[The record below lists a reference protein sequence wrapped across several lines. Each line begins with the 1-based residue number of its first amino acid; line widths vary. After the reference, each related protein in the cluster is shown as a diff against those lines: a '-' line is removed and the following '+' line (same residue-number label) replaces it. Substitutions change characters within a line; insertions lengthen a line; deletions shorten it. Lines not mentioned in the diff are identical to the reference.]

1 MTPALDA
8 VCDHVAVAVPPG
20 DRAERR
26 WRDELG
32 GGPVSAGDSGVFLAR
47 QFRFTGGGKL
57 ELLSPSPADPSPH
70 NFVRLFLERFGTAV
84 HHVTLK
90 VPALAPALERLE
102 AAGLDVV
109 DVAQHG
115 DVWHEGFLRP
125 KQVGGLVVQVA
136 WSSGSD
142 EDWARRSG
150 FASRPPA
157 PGAPVLL
164 GPRLRHPDL
173 QAARRVWS
181 VLGAEVAPA
190 DGGLVCR
197 WPRSPL
203 EVVVEEGAPAG
214 PVALRLRGT
223 ASRPAEEGV
232 APQVEGDA

>member
-1 MTPALDA
+1 MTPAIDA
-8 VCDHVAVAVPPG
+8 VLDHVAVAVPPG

-32 GGPVSAGDSGVFLAR
+32 AGPVSAEDSGVFVAR
-47 QFRFTGGGKL
+47 QFRFSGGGKL
-57 ELLSPSPADPSPH
+57 ELLSPSPADPSPD
-70 NFVRLFLERFGTAV
+70 NFVRRFLERFGTEV

-90 VPALAPALERLE
+90 VPSLPAALERLE

-115 DVWHEGFLRP
+115 DVWHEAFLRP

-136 WSSGSD
+136 WSPGGD
-142 EDWARRSG
+142 DDWARRIG
-150 FASRPPA
+150 FPARPPA
-157 PGAPVLL
+157 AGAPVLL

-173 QAARRVWS
+173 RAARRLWS
-181 VLGAEVAPA
+181 VLGAEVTAA
-190 DGGLVCR
+190 DGRLVCR

-214 PVALRLRGT
+214 PVALRLHG
-223 ASRPAEEGV
+223 APSRPPEEGV
-232 APQVEGDA
+232 GPQVEGDA